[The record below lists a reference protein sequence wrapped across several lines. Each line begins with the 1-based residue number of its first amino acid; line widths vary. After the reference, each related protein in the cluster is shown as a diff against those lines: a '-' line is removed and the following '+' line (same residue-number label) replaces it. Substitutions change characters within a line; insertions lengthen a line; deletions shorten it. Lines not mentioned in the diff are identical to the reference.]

1 MNTHTPDLLQPF
13 SVNKEPEAIVL
24 ITTSHGAE
32 RKLLEKLR
40 KFEELAE
47 AHTVHGYFDIVAR
60 FKTSNFDCLS
70 ELLNV
75 RVKKT
80 EGVKSSK
87 NLLIA

>member
-1 MNTHTPDLLQPF
+1 M
-13 SVNKEPEAIVL
+13 NKEPEAIVL
-24 ITTSHGAE
+24 ITTSHGAK
-32 RKLLEKLR
+32 RKVLEKLR

-47 AHTVHGYFDIVAR
+47 ANAVHGYFDIVAR
-60 FKTSNFDCLS
+60 FKTSNYDCLS

>member
-1 MNTHTPDLLQPF
+1 MNTHTPNLLQPF
-13 SVNKEPEAIVL
+13 SVNKEAEAIVL

-32 RKLLEKLR
+32 QKVLEKLR
-40 KFEELAE
+40 MFEELAE
-47 AHTVHGYFDIVAR
+47 AHTVHGYFDILAR
-60 FKTSNFDCLS
+60 FKTSNYDCLS

-80 EGVKSSK
+80 EGVRASR

>member
-1 MNTHTPDLLQPF
+1 MNIHTLDKPQPF
-13 SVNKEPEAIVL
+13 SVNKEAEAIVL
-24 ITTSHGAE
+24 ITTSHGTE
-32 RKLLEKLR
+32 QKVIEKLR

-60 FKTSNFDCLS
+60 FKTSNYDSLS

-75 RVKKT
+75 RIKKT
-80 EGVKSSK
+80 EGIKTSR